1 MDVPWSG
8 NDIRERICIFPFVCS
23 CRFGLGGER
32 VPVRSKMNYFANWIR
47 HEKAPFNGLTLVAVQ
62 RDGIEQVD
70 AKIARVLA
78 GARARRIESLDR

>member
-1 MDVPWSG
+1 
-8 NDIRERICIFPFVCS
+8 
-23 CRFGLGGER
+23 
-32 VPVRSKMNYFANWIR
+32 MNYFANWIR